1 MGKRREDNECD
12 SLLLWFL
19 AVMELDILVDR
30 GANIS
35 LAVGMRFKTL
45 LILPLL
51 VASLQAA
58 SVSDLTFTLI
68 NGGTEYSVTDCVSNA
83 SGSLDIPSTYN

>member
-1 MGKRREDNECD
+1 
-12 SLLLWFL
+12 
-19 AVMELDILVDR
+19 
-30 GANIS
+30 
-35 LAVGMRFKTL
+35 MRFKTL

-68 NGGTEYSVTDCVSNA
+68 NGNTEYSVSDCRTSA
-83 SGSLDIPSTYN
+83 IEHLHIPDTYNGIPVTSIGSQAFYNCTGLTIITIPASRTDVYEN